1 MIRRL
6 QTYAWE
12 GRHLLHGLFDLVRW
26 PFERLIWGIER
37 AVIWPLRER
46 VTGPSTPTRGI
57 AMGSAGLLVAGALAF
72 AAIQATDGEEAE
84 SVAVAPVSAPIER
97 PTPADTRQPAEP
109 VLQGTKPDFSPQA
122 SDSAAKVADAE
133 TVISS
138 DPDATI
144 ESTTS
149 SSTPT
154 ASDSAA
160 TGEVKDPG
168 PAAIDVARR
177 FSGAFV
183 LYETGSTNP
192 KVRKA
197 FAATATPQLT
207 KALLRRPPRLP
218 AKVEVPKAKVLNV
231 VPGPRSGDT
240 FTLSAS
246 LLRVGVTSELR
257 IDVQREKESGEW
269 RVTDVLG

>member
-1 MIRRL
+1 
-6 QTYAWE
+6 
-12 GRHLLHGLFDLVRW
+12 
-26 PFERLIWGIER
+26 
-37 AVIWPLRER
+37 
-46 VTGPSTPTRGI
+46 
-57 AMGSAGLLVAGALAF
+57 MGSAGLLVAGALAF
-72 AAIQATDGEEAE
+72 GAIQATGGEETE

-97 PTPADTRQPAEP
+97 PAPPETSEPADP
-109 VLQGTKPDFSPQA
+109 VLQGAKPDFSPQA

-138 DPDATI
+138 DPDAAVK
-144 ESTTS
+144 STTS

-160 TGEVKDPG
+160 AGEVKDPG

-183 LYETGSTNP
+183 LYETGSNNP

-218 AKVEVPKAKVLNV
+218 ANVEVPKAKVLNV

-246 LLRVGVTSELR
+246 LLRVGCDKRATHR
-257 IDVQREKESGEW
+257 CAA
-269 RVTDVLG
+269 